1 MVLPIRSAVA
11 LLSLLLPVKMS
22 LVSAIRLP
30 RDAAEAEVIANLTG
44 AARQSCQGGSFECV
58 PYYHCDTD
66 DIVTDGGGLLDIR

>member
-1 MVLPIRSAVA
+1 MLLPIRPVVA
-11 LLSLLLPVKMS
+11 LLLLLLLVKMS
-22 LVSAIRLP
+22 LVSAVRLP

-44 AARQSCQGGSFECV
+44 AARQACQGGDFECV